1 MNVGKVGAPV
11 QAVAPKKMTLADVRS
26 GVISAPQRLL
36 VYGTEGSGK
45 STFAAGA
52 PKAIFLGAEGGTLY
66 LDVARLPEPRTW
78 QDVLDGLAL
87 VEHDAHVYET
97 LVVDPLNWLEALC
110 WHAVTGGKGAIDQ
123 KPFDYGRG
131 YTAALN
137 LWRVM
142 LATVE
147 RIWTTRKMH
156 ILFLAHAEVKR
167 FENPMGEAW
176 NHYVPNMNEKAS
188 SLFKRWV
195 DHVLFLQVEA
205 VARKNDED
213 KRIIGR
219 GTGSRIAHACPS
231 AAFDAKGRNLPP
243 ELVLPAVGG
252 WDVFFEA
259 VKKGQQVSK

>member
-123 KPFDYGRG
+123 KPFDYGAG
-131 YTAALN
+131 LIGGAGKGGST
-137 LWRVM
+137 
-142 LATVE
+142 
-147 RIWTTRKMH
+147 H
-156 ILFLAHAEVKR
+156 HSC
-167 FENPMGEAW
+167 
-176 NHYVPNMNEKAS
+176 YVGN
-188 SLFKRWV
+188 F
-195 DHVLFLQVEA
+195 
-205 VARKNDED
+205 
-213 KRIIGR
+213 
-219 GTGSRIAHACPS
+219 
-231 AAFDAKGRNLPP
+231 LPP
-243 ELVLPAVGG
+243 TCIT
-252 WDVFFEA
+252 
-259 VKKGQQVSK
+259 QVRTDLIVACMHSA